1 MSKITKVLSLLG
13 KLDEASA
20 KEAGKKVS
28 KAKKE
33 KIDSERVLEA
43 LNEKIADNPQYLD
56 TLEDDE
62 YFDLMEALPAKQ
74 RADVMGDDY
83 GMEMIE
89 SQSEMMTSMKPKEAA
104 ENLSLF
110 TGAEEVSSYLGQLD
124 AKGLK
129 EFKAAVS
136 TEDADLYQTAL
147 DKLESLGPRAAK
159 MKGGKMKNN
168 PFKVK
173 YNAGGSTKKQSSIS
187 ASDHIAND
195 WRMVDS
201 NQLDSEEALDRS
213 LSQLSK
219 AKSSEELMDLK
230 LQLAKSWEKVTD
242 QELPEEFYNADFKN
256 KKTLKK
262 LDESVLKR
270 MKERKNMGGK
280 IKTKYA
286 EGGSI
291 LTPPE
296 REEYSAGGKVFSLIA
311 KALGKTTKPG
321 KKPTRAKIQ
330 KAVDDVK
337 KENPNLEKEI
347 ANDIQEV
354 KDLRYVENY
363 SVGGGGPR
371 DIDSMFTSLLRGDTE
386 SIAMT
391 SVPMKATKTYKKGQM
406 KAGIAGAIA
415 AFGGKEA
422 YDKLTEPKQSEFEK
436 AFSKAHN
443 EGKETFTFEGK
454 EFSTEVRKGKMSGGM
469 LQYNEGSLLVAP
481 EMGLEDEMPVD
492 TYDNIPEDEQAAV
505 ESSQLPDNEMEED
518 YTEYVLEQSLDMEDQ
533 EYLMDVL
540 EGDERLSSI
549 FDKVMDVAGEF
560 AGEGAVDGPGD
571 GTSDSIPARLS
582 DGEFVFTKKATD
594 QLGADQLQT
603 MMDDAERAYDGGY
616 MKKAF
621 GGMVDDTPEMEES
634 KEDEEINSMMIA
646 SNQMPSVRPR

>member
-159 MKGGKMKNN
+159 MKGG
-168 PFKVK
+168 
-173 YNAGGSTKKQSSIS
+173 STKKQSSIS

-256 KKTLKK
+256 KKTLEK
-262 LDESVLKR
+262 LDASVLKR

-280 IKTKYA
+280 IKVNYA
-286 EGGSI
+286 EGGSM
-291 LTPPE
+291 LVPPE
-296 REEYSAGGKVFSLIA
+296 
-311 KALGKTTKPG
+311 
-321 KKPTRAKIQ
+321 
-330 KAVDDVK
+330 
-337 KENPNLEKEI
+337 
-347 ANDIQEV
+347 
-354 KDLRYVENY
+354 
-363 SVGGGGPR
+363 
-371 DIDSMFTSLLRGDTE
+371 
-386 SIAMT
+386 
-391 SVPMKATKTYKKGQM
+391 
-406 KAGIAGAIA
+406 
-415 AFGGKEA
+415 
-422 YDKLTEPKQSEFEK
+422 
-436 AFSKAHN
+436 
-443 EGKETFTFEGK
+443 
-454 EFSTEVRKGKMSGGM
+454 MS
-469 LQYNEGSLLVAP
+469 
-481 EMGLEDEMPVD
+481 MPVD

-505 ESSQLPDNEMEED
+505 EASQLPDDEMEED

-560 AGEGAVDGPGD
+560 AGEGAVEGPGD

-621 GGMVDDTPEMEES
+621 GGMVDDNPTDDDRDGMYGETR
-634 KEDEEINSMMIA
+634 EDEEIKKQMIS
-646 SNQMPSVRPR
+646 SNRMPSVK

>member
-159 MKGGKMKNN
+159 MKGG
-168 PFKVK
+168 
-173 YNAGGSTKKQSSIS
+173 STKKQSSIS

-256 KKTLKK
+256 KKTLEK
-262 LDESVLKR
+262 LDASVLKR

-280 IKTKYA
+280 IKVNYA
-286 EGGSI
+286 EGGSM
-291 LTPPE
+291 LVPPE
-296 REEYSAGGKVFSLIA
+296 
-311 KALGKTTKPG
+311 
-321 KKPTRAKIQ
+321 
-330 KAVDDVK
+330 
-337 KENPNLEKEI
+337 
-347 ANDIQEV
+347 
-354 KDLRYVENY
+354 
-363 SVGGGGPR
+363 
-371 DIDSMFTSLLRGDTE
+371 
-386 SIAMT
+386 
-391 SVPMKATKTYKKGQM
+391 
-406 KAGIAGAIA
+406 
-415 AFGGKEA
+415 
-422 YDKLTEPKQSEFEK
+422 
-436 AFSKAHN
+436 
-443 EGKETFTFEGK
+443 
-454 EFSTEVRKGKMSGGM
+454 MS
-469 LQYNEGSLLVAP
+469 
-481 EMGLEDEMPVD
+481 MPVD

-505 ESSQLPDNEMEED
+505 EASQLPDDEMEED

-560 AGEGAVDGPGD
+560 AGEGAVEGPGD

-616 MKKAF
+616 IKKAF
-621 GGMVDDTPEMEES
+621 GGMVDDNPTDDDRDGMYGETR
-634 KEDEEINSMMIA
+634 EDEEIKKQMIS
-646 SNQMPSVRPR
+646 SNRMPSVK